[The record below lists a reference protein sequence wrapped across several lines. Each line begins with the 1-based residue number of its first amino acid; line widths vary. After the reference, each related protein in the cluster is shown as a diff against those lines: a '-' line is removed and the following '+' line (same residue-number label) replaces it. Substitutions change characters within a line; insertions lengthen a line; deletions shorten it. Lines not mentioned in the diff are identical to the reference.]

1 MTLYING
8 HGFKYELENLIKMF
22 FPLIRIEVVYDSE
35 VDGVGDENNIVT
47 TRDVQEAVTL
57 LSVVV
62 ECQGKIGTDEEEL
75 DNNTPDY
82 ESECERLLAVMLY
95 RLLEQI
101 TDVHPQWGILTGI
114 RPVKLVEDQISHGKS
129 SDQIIEEFS
138 KKLLVA
144 PEKTKLLLDI
154 ERIQRPYVQSV
165 RPKGY
170 SLYIAIPFCPTR
182 CNYCSFVSHSIEN
195 AKKLIPDYLN
205 RLCEELATIGSLAHE
220 LGLELQ
226 TIYIG
231 GGTPTTLSAEQ
242 WNRLFEVIHHSFDCS
257 LLKEFTVEAGRAD
270 TITEEKLLAIQQGG
284 ATKISINPQTMDDQ
298 VLKNIGRQH
307 TAAQVVEAFQLARSM
322 GFHNI
327 NMDLIAGLSGDTY
340 EGFCRTV
347 DTVIDMAPEAIT
359 VHTLSVKRSSA
370 LYRDQESIE
379 ISKANPTIRMTGYSQ
394 KALGDAGYHPY
405 YLYRQKNTLQNL
417 ENVGFC
423 KPGCEGIYNIY
434 IMEELQTILAAGAG
448 GVTKL
453 VNPSNGFIERVFNF
467 KFPYEYLDR
476 FDQILDRK
484 EKVREFYEKN
494 F

>member
-22 FPLIRIEVVYDSE
+22 FPLIRVEVVYDSE
-35 VDGVGDENNIVT
+35 VNEVDDENNIVT

-82 ESECERLLAVMLY
+82 ESECERLFAVMLY

-114 RPVKLVEDQISHGKS
+114 RPVKLVDDQIRRGKS
-129 SDQIIEEFS
+129 REQIIADFS
-138 KKLLVA
+138 NNLLVS
-144 PEKTKLLLDI
+144 PEKTELLLQI
-154 ERIQRPYVQSV
+154 EEVQKPVVRSL
-165 RPKGY
+165 RPKGC

-182 CNYCSFVSHSIEN
+182 CHYCSFVSHSVEN
-195 AKKLIPDYLN
+195 ARKLIPGYLD
-205 RLCEELATIGSLAHE
+205 RLCEELAATGALVEE

-226 TIYIG
+226 TVYIG

-242 WNRLFEVIHHSFDCS
+242 LSRLLAVVQEHFDCS
-257 LLKEFTVEAGRAD
+257 ALSEFTVEAGRAD
-270 TITEEKLLAIQQGG
+270 TITEEKLYAIQQGG
-284 ATKISINPQTMDDQ
+284 ATKISINPQTMNDK
-298 VLKNIGRQH
+298 VLETIGRQH
-307 TAAQVVEAFQLARSM
+307 TAEQVRDAYRLARGM
-322 GFHNI
+322 GFENI
-327 NMDLIAGLSGDTY
+327 NMDLIAGLLGDTY
-340 EGFCRTV
+340 ESFCKTV
-347 DTVIDMAPEAIT
+347 DSVIKLSPESIT

-379 ISKANPTIRMTGYSQ
+379 VARTNPAVRMTGYSQ
-394 KALGDAGYHPY
+394 RALAEAGYLPY

-423 KPGCEGIYNIY
+423 KPGREGIYNIY

-453 VNPSNGFIERVFNF
+453 VNPSSGFIERVFNF

-476 FDQILDRK
+476 FDQILGRK

>member
-22 FPLIRIEVVYDSE
+22 FPLIRVEVVYDSE
-35 VDGVGDENNIVT
+35 VNEVDDENNIVT

-62 ECQGKIGTDEEEL
+62 ECQGKIGTDEEEI
-75 DNNTPDY
+75 DNNTADY
-82 ESECERLLAVMLY
+82 ESECERLFAVMLY
-95 RLLEQI
+95 RLLEQM
-101 TDVHPQWGILTGI
+101 TDVHPKWGILTGI
-114 RPVKLVEDQISHGKS
+114 RPVKLVEDRVKQGKS
-129 SDQIIEEFS
+129 REQIVKEFS
-138 KKLLVA
+138 DDLLVA
-144 PEKTKLLLDI
+144 PEKTELLLQI
-154 ERIQRPYVQSV
+154 EEVQRPVVRSL

-170 SLYIAIPFCPTR
+170 SLYIAVPFCPTR
-182 CNYCSFVSHSIEN
+182 CHYCSFVSHSVEN
-195 AKKLIPDYLN
+195 AQKLIPEYLD
-205 RLCEELATIGSLAHE
+205 RLCEELQAIGALADE

-242 WNRLFEVIHHSFDCS
+242 LSRLFSVVREQFDCS
-257 LLKEFTVEAGRAD
+257 ALSEFTVEAGRAD
-270 TITEEKLLAIQQGG
+270 TITEEKLWAIQQGG
-284 ATKISINPQTMDDQ
+284 ATKISINPQTMNNK
-298 VLKNIGRQH
+298 VLETIGRQH
-307 TAAQVVEAFQLARSM
+307 TAEQVRNAYHLARDM
-322 GFHNI
+322 GFKNI

-340 EGFCRTV
+340 ESFCKTV
-347 DTVIDMAPEAIT
+347 DSVIKLAPESIT

-379 ISKANPTIRMTGYSQ
+379 IAKTNPTVRMTSYSQ
-394 KALGDAGYHPY
+394 RTLAEKGYHPY

-423 KPGCEGIYNIY
+423 QPGHEGIYNIY

-453 VNPSNGFIERVFNF
+453 VNPSSGFIERVFNF

-476 FDQILDRK
+476 FDQILGRK
-484 EKVREFYEKN
+484 EKVREFYETN